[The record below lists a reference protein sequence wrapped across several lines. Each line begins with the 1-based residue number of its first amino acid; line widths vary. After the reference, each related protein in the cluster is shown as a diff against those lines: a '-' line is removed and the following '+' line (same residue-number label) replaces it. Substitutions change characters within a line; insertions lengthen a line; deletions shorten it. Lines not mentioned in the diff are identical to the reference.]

1 MTDFVCG
8 GGGALMAIGCVHP
21 IDVVKTRQ
29 QFQGEAA
36 SSSSSRR
43 YASVLRS
50 IYTIGQKEG
59 LRGLYRGLSAAACLQ
74 VSVTGVRF
82 GVYDVAK
89 RRLGSSHTAT
99 APNHLA
105 NFLTAM
111 LSGAIGACVGSPFF
125 RLKTQ
130 MQTLSSVKELQVG
143 YQNKQTGLVGAARQI
158 ISVEGVAGLYRGVD
172 AMVMRVSMYSAV
184 QLSVYDGVKDVL
196 TRRSS
201 LEGVAL
207 HAASSTITAVFA
219 VTAMQPFDFV
229 AARCMNQPSHPTT
242 GRPLYYAGPAD
253 CFRQTVRTEGVLG
266 LFKGGSANFMRMCP
280 YTVLCF
286 VFIEQLRSVAQQA
299 GLR

>member
-1 MTDFVCG
+1 M
-8 GGGALMAIGCVHP
+8 
-21 IDVVKTRQ
+21 
-29 QFQGEAA
+29 
-36 SSSSSRR
+36 
-43 YASVLRS
+43 LRS

-59 LRGLYRGLSAAACLQ
+59 LAGLYRGLSAAACLQ

-89 RRLGSSHTAT
+89 RRRGNASDTAA
-99 APNHLA
+99 APNHVA

-111 LSGAIGACVGSPFF
+111 LSGAVGAVVGSPFF

-130 MQTLSSVKELQVG
+130 LQTQSSVKELQVG
-143 YQNKQTGLVGAARQI
+143 YQNKHAGLVGAARHI
-158 ISVEGVAGLYRGVD
+158 VNTEGVAGLYRGVN
-172 AMVMRVSMYSAV
+172 AMVLRVSTYSAV
-184 QLSVYDGVKDVL
+184 QLSVYDGVKDL
-196 TRRSS
+196 FTRRSN

-229 AARCMNQPSHPTT
+229 AARCMNQPSDPKT
-242 GRPLYYAGPAD
+242 GRPLYYTGPVD

-286 VFIEQLRSVAQQA
+286 VFIEQLRGVAEQA